1 MQVRSGEKLLALV
14 RKQNK
19 HPKLHSSLPPR
30 RYAKV
35 RHFGDQSS
43 LLFFCAFFPFLWGG
57 FGLDA
62 IV

>member
-1 MQVRSGEKLLALV
+1 MQGVLA
-14 RKQNK
+14 KTFEHWFASEISIQNYIA
-19 HPKLHSSLPPR
+19 PCLR
-30 RYAKV
+30 VGNAKV